1 MHNKFS
7 YIFKGI
13 FPLLA
18 GAILLSSCGGQQ
30 GARGRQQTPTLPVIT
45 LSPRSTVLHADYPAT
60 LEGHQTVEIRPRVSG
75 YITKMY
81 VDEGAEV
88 QKGEKLFQLNNEEY
102 QQQVRSAKADVEAA
116 EAAVNTATMNLKKTK
131 PLADK
136 DIVSQ
141 YDVESAQYNLQ
152 SKKATLAQAKASL
165 INAQTNLGYTTV
177 KSPADGVIGNIPYR
191 VGSLV
196 SSSIAKPLT
205 VVSDISKMYAYF
217 SMSERDLLD
226 MMREAKGNDLREKIK
241 QMPPISFIMAD
252 NSEYPHKG
260 DLEIASGL
268 INKSTGSANFR
279 ATFPNPEKLLRSGG
293 SGTIR
298 IPIPKDSV
306 LMVPKKATYDLQNK
320 HFVYV
325 VDANGKA
332 QSTPIKISPVS
343 NSKTYVVT
351 QGLNSGDKIVINGLP
366 KLQDGMTIKPHPVDT
381 DSVFSS
387 LTGTSADSLN

>member
-1 MHNKFS
+1 MKSISSF
-7 YIFKGI
+7 ILCVMF
-13 FPLLA
+13 LA
-18 GAILLSSCGGQQ
+18 SCGNQQ
-30 GARGRQQTPTLPVIT
+30 GDPGSNQVSSFPVIT
-45 LSPRSTVLHADYPAT
+45 LSRKSTVLYADYPAT
-60 LEGHQTVEIRPRVSG
+60 LQGHQTVEIRPRVSG

-81 VDEGAEV
+81 VDEGAWV
-88 QKGEKLFQLNNEEY
+88 KKGEKLFKLNSEEY
-102 QQQVRSAKADVEAA
+102 EQQVRSAKADVEAA
-116 EAAVNTATMNLKKTK
+116 ESAVNTASMNLKKTK

-152 SKKATLAQAKASL
+152 SKKAALAQANANL
-165 INAQTNLGYTTV
+165 INAQTNLGYTIV

-196 SSSIAKPLT
+196 SSNITKPLT
-205 VVSDISKMYAYF
+205 VVSDITQMYAYF
-217 SMSERDLLD
+217 SMSERDLLE
-226 MMREAKGNDLREKIK
+226 MMKEAKGTDLREKIK

-252 NSEYPHKG
+252 NSVYPHKG

-293 SGTIR
+293 SGTVR

-306 LMVPKKATYDLQNK
+306 LIVPKKATYDLQNR

-325 VDANGKA
+325 VGSNGKV
-332 QSTPIKISPVS
+332 QSTPISVSSVS
-343 NSKTYVVT
+343 NPKTYVVKS
-351 QGLNSGDKIVINGLP
+351 GLKVGDKIVINGLP
-366 KLQDGMTIKPHPVDT
+366 KLQDGMTISPTPVNT
-381 DSVFSS
+381 DSVFES
-387 LTGTSADSLN
+387 LTSDSTDFVN